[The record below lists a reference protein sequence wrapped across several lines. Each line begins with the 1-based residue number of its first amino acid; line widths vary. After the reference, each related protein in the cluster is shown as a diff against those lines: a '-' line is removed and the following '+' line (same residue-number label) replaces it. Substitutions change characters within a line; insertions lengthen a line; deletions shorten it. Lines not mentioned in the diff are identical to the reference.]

1 MCGDNIALNCKR
13 LDFLSD
19 DSRTLQT
26 SIIEYATSA
35 FYFSDIE
42 FKNSAEVRGNCASGD
57 RELHSDSVILFLIEL
72 SREDNRWRLGHS
84 LLDNLVIDFDAVY
97 LNHNR
102 VAFPLFKKQNIELF

>member
-72 SREDNRWRLGHS
+72 SREDNR
-84 LLDNLVIDFDAVY
+84 
-97 LNHNR
+97 
-102 VAFPLFKKQNIELF
+102 